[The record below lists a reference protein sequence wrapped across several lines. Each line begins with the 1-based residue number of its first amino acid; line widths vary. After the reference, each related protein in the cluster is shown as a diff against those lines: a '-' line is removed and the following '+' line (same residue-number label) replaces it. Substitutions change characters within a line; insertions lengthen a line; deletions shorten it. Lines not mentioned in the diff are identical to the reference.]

1 MTTITT
7 ERIAGSLGAYVH
19 GLDLRDPLP
28 KGDLAALRQAILE
41 HLVVFLPDQDID
53 LDALERFTDELGG
66 RDITPYVKP
75 VEGRPYVIRVIKEP
89 DDELNFANA
98 WHTDLSYLPEPPA
111 FTVLHAREVP
121 LYGGDTIWA
130 NQYLA
135 YETLPAKVREQLLGL
150 NGVHSAGFAYG
161 TGGYLDSVQDKS
173 SMEIEPSEKAYET
186 QVHPLVIRHPE
197 TGRAALY
204 ANSVYTIGV
213 EGWSPE
219 ESAQFLAPLFK
230 HAVNENFTCRLRWEP
245 RMLTIWD
252 NRCTQHFA
260 INDYAGERRE
270 MFRTSVKGSAPQ
282 PFRKRAKASV
292 RN

>member
-28 KGDLAALRQAILE
+28 NGDLAALRQAILD

-161 TGGYLDSVQDKS
+161 TGGYLDSVQDKT

-204 ANSVYTIGV
+204 ANSVYTIGID
-213 EGWSPE
+213 GWSPE
-219 ESAQFLAPLFK
+219 ESASFLAPLCK